1 MRHIYSGRRL
11 MLVGARCRGAST
23 AVMAQSA
30 QDAQERA
37 ATAVKR
43 VDGNFIRANAAQ
55 KKTPDW
61 PSTSLDYAETRFR
74 KLDQVRADNVQQLGL
89 SWSYNLES
97 TRGVEATPLVVAGI
111 MYVTGSRSGVPT
123 IDTRPGG

>member
-11 MLVGARCRGAST
+11 MLVGALCLGAST
-23 AVMAQSA
+23 AAMAQSA

-55 KKTPDW
+55 KKTPD
-61 PSTSLDYAETRFR
+61 PTA
-74 KLDQVRADNVQQLGL
+74 RA
-89 SWSYNLES
+89 
-97 TRGVEATPLVVAGI
+97 T
-111 MYVTGSRSGVPT
+111 
-123 IDTRPGG
+123 